1 MCSHRCTPAAV
12 ILDILLRSETSWDFL
27 RELKADPAYQNVPVL
42 VMSVVDDEHK
52 VYGLGADAFLTKPFA
67 SDRMITEILRLTSET
82 LRPKV
87 LMIDDNEVSRYLLR
101 GILPD
106 YQYDVFEARDGRE
119 GIRMAQELRPGIIFL
134 DFYLPDLNGF
144 EILKDLRSSGIT
156 ASIPIVL
163 HSTKIA
169 RRGRPAALP

>member
-1 MCSHRCTPAAV
+1 M
-12 ILDILLRSETSWDFL
+12 ILDILLRSETSWNFL

-52 VYGLGADAFLTKPFA
+52 VFGLGADAFLTKPFA
-67 SDRMITEILRLTSET
+67 SDCIDQEIIRLTSES

-106 YQYDVFEARDGRE
+106 YQYEVHEARDGRK
-119 GIRMAQELRPGIIFL
+119 GNSNGAAAPGIIFL

-144 EILKDLRSSGIT
+144 EILNDLKSSEI
-156 ASIPIVL
+156 
-163 HSTKIA
+163 
-169 RRGRPAALP
+169 RRKSRLSCTPQNRLMRLSCGCAAKTPWPFSPSSP